1 MKKRKPSKLS
11 LSRET
16 LRSLTDIKLAGG
28 AVIVVGPPPPLS
40 IPMCTQAI
48 SDCYRCT
55 VFPDVCP
62 SAMGCPSS
70 PPMCGVA

>member
-1 MKKRKPSKLS
+1 MKKRKANKLK
-11 LSRET
+11 LNRET
-16 LRSLTDIKLAGG
+16 LRSLSEVNLAGG
-28 AVIVVGPPPPLS
+28 AVVGPPPPPLS

-62 SAMGCPSS
+62 SAMNCPST
-70 PPMCGVA
+70 PPQCTIT